1 MAVRDSMAD
10 LISRVRELIGD
21 AAGADQEFTDQV
33 IQDTL
38 DLRRRRT
45 DAQYLSPVS
54 SIGSGGSVSYL
65 SYIADTGYWED
76 DVILQ
81 NGSYDI
87 IDAASSPIAIDDV
100 DLLTGQWTFSGHLA
114 SPVMLTGKTY
124 DIYAAAADML
134 EMWLA
139 KVKLD
144 YDFLS
149 SGRTFKRS
157 QQIEGLERLI
167 KTYRGRSWV
176 TTSHMIRTDMN
187 VY

>member
-1 MAVRDSMAD
+1 MAY
-10 LISRVRELIGD
+10 LISRVRDLIGD
-21 AAGADQEFTDQV
+21 AAGENQVFSDQE

-38 DLRRRRT
+38 DTRRRRV

-54 SIGSGGSVSYL
+54 SVADGGSVSYL
-65 SYIADTGYWED
+65 SYIAATGYWED

-81 NGSYDI
+81 NGSYGI
-87 IDAASSPIAIDDV
+87 FADDSTPV
-100 DLLTGQWTFSGHLA
+100 ALSTSDLLTGQWTFSGTQ
-114 SPVMLTGKTY
+114 SPPVMLTGKTY
-124 DIYAAAADML
+124 DIFAAAADTL

-139 KVKLD
+139 KIKLD

-157 QQIEGLERLI
+157 QQIEGIERLI
-167 KTYRGRSWV
+167 RLYRGRSWV
-176 TTSHMIRTDMN
+176 TTSHMVRTDMN

>member
-1 MAVRDSMAD
+1 MAVRASMAA

-21 AAGADQEFTDQV
+21 TAGADQVFTDQQ

-38 DLRRRRT
+38 DTRRRRA

-54 SIGSGGSVSYL
+54 SVAAGGSVSYL
-65 SYIADTGYWED
+65 TYFADTGYWED
-76 DVILQ
+76 DVLIQ
-81 NGSYDI
+81 NGSYEFLADLV
-87 IDAASSPIAIDDV
+87 DTA
-100 DLLTGQWTFSGHLA
+100 DLLTGQWVFTA
-114 SPVMLTGKTY
+114 SQTGPVMLTGKTY

-139 KVKLD
+139 KIKLD

-157 QQIEGLERLI
+157 QQIDGLERLI
-167 KTYRGRSWV
+167 RTYRGRSWI

-187 VY
+187 VINGY